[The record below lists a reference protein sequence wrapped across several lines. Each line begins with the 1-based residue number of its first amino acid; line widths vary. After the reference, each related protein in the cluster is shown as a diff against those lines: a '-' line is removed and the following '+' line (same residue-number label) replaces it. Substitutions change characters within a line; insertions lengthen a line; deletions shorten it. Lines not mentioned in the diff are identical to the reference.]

1 MKKLKLIISGII
13 IGLAVG
19 LWFGVNIGKGNPILS
34 NPFDGP
40 TLKQRVK
47 DTTGDAV
54 ERAGKGME
62 KLGSDIK
69 GNVEGD

>member
-1 MKKLKLIISGII
+1 MKKLKLIIFGII

-34 NPFDGP
+34 NPLDGP

-54 ERAGKGME
+54 ERAGKKMGE
-62 KLGSDIK
+62 IGSGIK
-69 GNVEGD
+69 GNLEKD